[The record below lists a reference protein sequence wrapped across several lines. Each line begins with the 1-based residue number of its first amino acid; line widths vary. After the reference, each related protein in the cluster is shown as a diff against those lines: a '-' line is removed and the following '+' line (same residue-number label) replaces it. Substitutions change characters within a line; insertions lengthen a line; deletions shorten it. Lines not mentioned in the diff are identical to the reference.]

1 MNVLWAELRIMLM
14 DRVLL
19 GKQGLPNA
27 PSRLIFKCQE
37 FDSHGYVTTETF
49 IKLKV

>member
-1 MNVLWAELRIMLM
+1 MQIRIMLT

-19 GKQGLPNA
+19 VKQGLPNA
-27 PSRLIFKCQE
+27 PSRLIFKCQKL
-37 FDSHGYVTTETF
+37 DSHRYVTTETF